1 MKATGARII
10 VKLIEREGVRYV
22 SGIPGGANLPL
33 YDALY
38 DSGLRHVL
46 ARHEQGAG
54 FIAQGMARSTGK
66 PGVCIATSG
75 PGATNL
81 VTAIADAKLDS
92 VPLVAITG
100 QVSRSLLGTDAFQEV
115 DTYGMCLPLVKHS
128 YLVRSARELLLA
140 VPDAFRIAAS
150 GRPGP
155 VLLDI
160 PKDVQLEEIEVEA
173 WPEPSRPDRPIEA
186 DRESLERAAALI
198 AESKRPFLYFGGGV
212 TAAEAHEELA
222 ELSRKAAIPAAATLM
237 GLGCLPPDHP
247 LYLGM
252 IGMHGSRAVNALAEE
267 ADLLIAVGARFD
279 DRATGDVRRFAREAR
294 VLHIDADAAEIGKIR
309 RVDAFV
315 RADARSALAGLA
327 ALVPARS
334 GGAWAKRA
342 RSLIASGSLARPR
355 DEAHPRAIVRA
366 IARAAGPEAIVT
378 TDVGQHQMWAAQA
391 YPVPR
396 PRSFLSSGGLG
407 TMGFGLPA
415 AIGAALANPGRRVVC
430 IAGDGSLLMN
440 VQELATLAELGLDV
454 SVFVFDN
461 GHLGLVRQQQE
472 LFYGGRY
479 SACRFDRRPDFA
491 AIARG
496 FGVEAEGVEAGSGS
510 TEAIER
516 ALGTPGP
523 SLLAIGMRAEDN
535 VLPMVPPGGANAEAI
550 GEEPLRLESPAA
562 MEARRPRAPEAIA
575 AKV

>member
-1 MKATGARII
+1 MRARGARII
-10 VKLIEREGVRYV
+10 VSLIEREGVEYV
-22 SGIPGGANLPL
+22 AGIPGGANLPL

-38 DSGLRHVL
+38 DSSLRHVL

-81 VTAIADAKLDS
+81 VTALADAKLDS

-128 YLVRSARELLLA
+128 YLVRSARELLEI
-140 VPDAFRIAAS
+140 VPAAFRIAAS

-155 VLLDI
+155 VLIDV
-160 PKDVQLEEIEVEA
+160 PKDVQLEEIEFDD
-173 WPEPSRPDRPIEA
+173 WPEPSRPDAPARP
-186 DRESLERAAALI
+186 DERALEAAARLI
-198 AESKRPFLYFGGGV
+198 ADSKRPFLYFGGGV
-212 TAAEAHEELA
+212 TAAGAQEELA
-222 ELSRKAAIPAAATLM
+222 ALSRKAAIPAAATLM

-252 IGMHGSRAVNALAEE
+252 IGMHGSRAVNELAEE

-279 DRATGDVRRFAREAR
+279 DRATGNIGRFARGAR
-294 VLHIDADAAEIGKIR
+294 VIHIDADAAEINKIR
-309 RVDAFV
+309 RADVSVRSDAKT
-315 RADARSALAGLA
+315 ALA
-327 ALVPARS
+327 ALAELVPPRS
-334 GGAWAKRA
+334 GGPWARRA
-342 RSLIASGSLARPR
+342 ASLIASCSLAEPR
-355 DEAHPRAIVRA
+355 DESHPRAIVRA
-366 IARAAGPEAIVT
+366 IARAAGPDAIVT

-391 YPVPR
+391 YPVSR
-396 PRSFLSSGGLG
+396 PRAFLSSGGLG

-430 IAGDGSLLMN
+430 ITGDGSLLMN
-440 VQELATLAELGLDV
+440 VQELATLAELSASGAGLDL

-461 GHLGLVRQQQE
+461 GRLGLVRQQQE

-479 SACRFDRRPDFA
+479 SASRFDLRPDFA

-496 FGVEAEGVEAGSGS
+496 FGIAAERVDAEAGSAG
-510 TEAIER
+510 AIAR
-516 ALGTPGP
+516 AIASALGLRGP
-523 SLLAIGMRAEDN
+523 NLLSIGIRAEDN
-535 VLPMVPPGGANAEAI
+535 VLPMVPPGAANTEAI
-550 GEEPLRLESPAA
+550 GEEACLQEEEPMAV
-562 MEARRPRAPEAIA
+562 EA
-575 AKV
+575 

>member
-10 VKLIEREGVRYV
+10 VKLIEREGVEFV

-38 DSGLRHVL
+38 DSSLRHVL

-81 VTAIADAKLDS
+81 MTAIADAKLDS

-128 YLVRSARELLLA
+128 YLVRSARELLDV
-140 VPDAFRIAAS
+140 VPEAFRLAAS
-150 GRPGP
+150 GRQGP
-155 VLLDI
+155 VLIDL
-160 PKDVQLEEIEVEA
+160 PKDVQLEEAEFDA
-173 WPEPSRPDRPIEA
+173 WPQPSRADPPAPPGPEA
-186 DRESLERAAALI
+186 VRRAAALI
-198 AESKRPFLYFGGGV
+198 AEAKRPFLYFGGGV
-212 TAAEAHEELA
+212 TAAGAHAELA
-222 ELSRKAAIPAAATLM
+222 ALSRKASIPAAATLM
-237 GLGCLPPDHP
+237 GLGCLPPEHP

-279 DRATGDVRRFAREAR
+279 DRATGDPRRFARAAR
-294 VLHIDADAAEIGKIR
+294 VLHVDADAAEIGKIR
-309 RVDAFV
+309 SADAFI
-315 RADARSALAGLA
+315 RADARSALAALA
-327 ALVPARS
+327 ALVPAREE
-334 GGAWAKRA
+334 GAWAARA
-342 RSLIASGSLARPR
+342 RSLIASHSLAESPT
-355 DEAHPRAIVRA
+355 EAHPRAVVRA
-366 IARAAGPEAIVT
+366 IARAAGPDAIVT

-430 IAGDGSLLMN
+430 ITGDGSLLMN
-440 VQELATLAELGLDV
+440 VQELATLAELGLDL

-479 SACRFDRRPDFA
+479 SASRFDRRFDFA

-496 FGVEAEGVEAGSGS
+496 FGVEAERVEAGPLSGA
-510 TEAIER
+510 AIER
-516 ALGTPGP
+516 ALRFPGP
-523 SLLAIGMRAEDN
+523 RFLTIDMRAEDN
-535 VLPMVPPGGANAEAI
+535 VLPMVPPGGSN
-550 GEEPLRLESPAA
+550 L
-562 MEARRPRAPEAIA
+562 EAIA
-575 AKV
+575 ESVDVSDAESDAESVAEVACG